1 MYNPGAKR
9 RGQLLSSY
17 LRNGYSMSTHHVH
30 QPIKSDDQAYTSTQ
44 SSMLIVLSITSV
56 VMIAEII
63 GGLLAN
69 SLALLSDAGHML
81 TDILA
86 LGLSIIA
93 MRFARKPPT
102 ASKTFG
108 FYRLEI
114 LAAFF
119 NGMLL
124 FFISFYIFY
133 EAYNRLHHPEEIKG
147 LFMIVVAAIGLLA
160 NGVGIVILRK
170 SALRNLNV
178 KSAFFH
184 IVGDT
189 ISSGGVI
196 VGGLVILSTGWYIV
210 DSLIGVFI
218 GMLILR
224 GAYSLVRESIDIF
237 LEATPKDIDVEKM
250 LSDLHKIEGVK
261 DIHHLHLWTITSGIY
276 AMSAHVLIKDLLVS
290 RSAQI
295 LRQIETL
302 LQSKYNM
309 EHTTIQFES
318 ESCGDDVVKDTV
330 S

>member
-1 MYNPGAKR
+1 MTV
-9 RGQLLSSY
+9 Q
-17 LRNGYSMSTHHVH
+17 HIH
-30 QPIKSDDQAYTSTQ
+30 QPTKSDNKAYSSTQ
-44 SSMLIVLSITSV
+44 RNLLIVLSITAG

-86 LGLSIIA
+86 LGLSIVA
-93 MRFARKPPT
+93 MRFAQKPPT

-133 EAYNRLHHPEEIKG
+133 EAYHRLVHPEEIKG
-147 LFMIVVAAIGLLA
+147 LVMLVVAAIGLLA
-160 NGVGIVILRK
+160 NGVGILILKK
-170 SALRNLNV
+170 SAWKSLNV
-178 KSAFFH
+178 RSAFFH

-196 VGGLVILSTGWYIV
+196 VGGLVILYTGWNLV
-210 DSLIGVFI
+210 DSLIGIFI
-218 GMLILR
+218 GMLILA
-224 GAYSLVRESIDIF
+224 GAYRLVRESIDIF
-237 LEATPKDIDVEKM
+237 LEATPRDINMAKM
-250 LSDLHKIEGVK
+250 LDDLRKIEGVK
-261 DIHHLHLWTITSGIY
+261 EIHHLHLWTITSGIY
-276 AMSAHVLIKDLLVS
+276 AMSAHVLIEDLLVS
-290 RSAQI
+290 RCAQI
-295 LRQIETL
+295 LEEIERL
-302 LQSKYNM
+302 LQGKYGM

-318 ESCGDDVVKDTV
+318 ESCGDDLLKDTI
-330 S
+330 SQECICKDDGY

>member
-1 MYNPGAKR
+1 MAF
-9 RGQLLSSY
+9 
-17 LRNGYSMSTHHVH
+17 HHIH
-30 QPIKSDDQAYTSTQ
+30 QPIKSDDRAYSSTQ
-44 SSMLIVLSITSV
+44 RSLLIVLSITTV
-56 VMIAEII
+56 VMIAEVI

-86 LGLSIIA
+86 LGLSIVA
-93 MRFARKPPT
+93 MRFAQKPPT

-133 EAYNRLHHPEEIKG
+133 EAYHRLVHPEEIKG
-147 LFMIVVAAIGLLA
+147 LVMLVVAAIGLLA
-160 NGVGIVILRK
+160 NGVGILILKK

-178 KSAFFH
+178 RSAFFH

-196 VGGLVILSTGWYIV
+196 VGGLVILYTGWNLV
-210 DSLIGVFI
+210 DSLIGIFI
-218 GMLILR
+218 GMLILG
-224 GAYSLVRESIDIF
+224 GAYRLVRESIDIF

-250 LSDLHKIEGVK
+250 LDDLHEIEGVK
-261 DIHHLHLWTITSGIY
+261 EIHHLHLWTITSGIY
-276 AMSAHVLIKDLLVS
+276 AMSAHVLIEDLLVS

-295 LRQIETL
+295 LEEIERL
-302 LQSKYNM
+302 LQGKYGM

-318 ESCGDDVVKDTV
+318 ESCGDDLLKDTICQECMGKDDGC
-330 S
+330 

>member
-1 MYNPGAKR
+1 
-9 RGQLLSSY
+9 
-17 LRNGYSMSTHHVH
+17 MSTHHIH
-30 QPIKSDDQAYTSTQ
+30 QPIQSDNQSYSSTQ
-44 SSMLIVLSITSV
+44 SSMLIVLSITAL

-86 LGLSIIA
+86 LSLSIIA
-93 MRFARKPPT
+93 MRFAQKPPT
-102 ASKTFG
+102 TSKTFG

-119 NGMLL
+119 NGILL
-124 FFISFYIFY
+124 LFISFYIFY
-133 EAYNRLHHPEEIKG
+133 EAYQRLVHPEEIKG
-147 LFMIVVAAIGLLA
+147 LFMLVVAAIGLLA

-196 VGGLVILSTGWYIV
+196 VGGLVILSTGWYII
-210 DSLIGVFI
+210 DSLLGILIGL
-218 GMLILR
+218 LILR
-224 GAYSLVRESIDIF
+224 GAYSLVKESVDIF
-237 LEATPKDIDVEKM
+237 LEATPKDLDVEKM

-261 DIHHLHLWTITSGIY
+261 NIHHLHLWTITSGIY

-302 LQSKYNM
+302 LKNKYNM
-309 EHTTIQFES
+309 EHMTIQFES
-318 ESCGDDVVKDTV
+318 ESCGDDIVKDTV

>member
-1 MYNPGAKR
+1 M
-9 RGQLLSSY
+9 
-17 LRNGYSMSTHHVH
+17 TVHHIH
-30 QPIKSDDQAYTSTQ
+30 QPVRSASRAYSSTQ
-44 SSMLIVLSITSV
+44 RNLLVVLSITAG
-56 VMIAEII
+56 VMIAEVI

-86 LGLSIIA
+86 LSLSIVA
-93 MRFARKPPT
+93 MRSAQRPPT

-133 EAYNRLHHPEEIKG
+133 EAYQRLVHPEEIKG
-147 LFMIVVAAIGLLA
+147 SFMLVVAGVGLLA
-160 NGVGIVILRK
+160 NGVGIMILKK

-184 IVGDT
+184 MVGDT

-196 VGGLVILSTGWYIV
+196 VGGLVILYTGWNPV
-210 DSLIGVFI
+210 DSLIGIFI

-224 GAYSLVRESIDIF
+224 GAYSLVRESIDVF
-237 LEATPKDIDVEKM
+237 LEATPRDIDVEKM
-250 LSDLHKIEGVK
+250 LDDLHKIEGVK

-276 AMSAHVLIKDLLVS
+276 AMSAHVLIEDLLVS

-295 LRQIETL
+295 LQEIEGL
-302 LQSKYNM
+302 LQGKYGM

-318 ESCGDDVVKDTV
+318 ESCGDDLLKDTV
-330 S
+330 SQECIGKGDG

>member
-1 MYNPGAKR
+1 
-9 RGQLLSSY
+9 
-17 LRNGYSMSTHHVH
+17 MSTHHIH
-30 QPIKSDDQAYTSTQ
+30 QPIQADNRAYDSPQ
-44 SSMLIVLSITSV
+44 RSMLIVLLITSV
-56 VMIAEII
+56 VMIAEVF

-86 LGLSIIA
+86 LSLSIIA
-93 MRFARKPPT
+93 MRFAQKPPT

-108 FYRLEI
+108 FHRLEI

-119 NGMLL
+119 NGIVLL
-124 FFISFYIFY
+124 FISFYIFY
-133 EAYNRLHHPEEIKG
+133 EAYQRLIHPQEIKG
-147 LFMIVVAAIGLLA
+147 LFMLLVAVIGLLA
-160 NGVGIVILRK
+160 NGIGIVILRK

-196 VGGLVILSTGWYIV
+196 VGGLVILSTGWYII
-210 DSLIGVFI
+210 DSLLGILI

-224 GAYSLVRESIDIF
+224 GAYSLVRESVDIF
-237 LEATPKDIDVEKM
+237 LEATPKDLDVDNM
-250 LSDLHKIEGVK
+250 LTDLHKIEGVK

>member
-1 MYNPGAKR
+1 M
-9 RGQLLSSY
+9 
-17 LRNGYSMSTHHVH
+17 TVHHIH
-30 QPIKSDDQAYTSTQ
+30 QPVKSDNRRYSSTQ
-44 SSMLIVLSITSV
+44 RNLLIVLSITAV
-56 VMIAEII
+56 VMIAEIV

-86 LGLSIIA
+86 LGLSIVA
-93 MRFARKPPT
+93 LRFAQRPPT

-133 EAYNRLHHPEEIKG
+133 EAYDRLAHPEEIKG
-147 LFMIVVAAIGLLA
+147 LVMIVVAAIGILA
-160 NGVGIVILRK
+160 NGAGIVILKK

-178 KSAFFH
+178 RSAFFH

-196 VGGLVILSTGWYIV
+196 VGGLLILFTGWYLV

-224 GAYSLVRESIDIF
+224 GAYSLLRESIHIF
-237 LEATPKDIDVEKM
+237 LEATPKGVNVEKM
-250 LSDLHKIEGVK
+250 LDDLRKIEGVK
-261 DIHHLHLWTITSGIY
+261 EIHHLHLWTITSGIY
-276 AMSAHVLIKDLLVS
+276 AMSAHVLIEDLLVS

-295 LRQIETL
+295 LQEIESL
-302 LQSKYNM
+302 LQGKYDM

-318 ESCGDDVVKDTV
+318 ESCGDDLLKDTV
-330 S
+330 SQECIGKDDGY

>member
-1 MYNPGAKR
+1 MTVHPI
-9 RGQLLSSY
+9 
-17 LRNGYSMSTHHVH
+17 H
-30 QPIKSDDQAYTSTQ
+30 QPIRSDNQRYSSTQ
-44 SSMLIVLSITSV
+44 RNLLIVLSITAV

-81 TDILA
+81 TDMLA
-86 LGLSIIA
+86 LGLSIVA
-93 MRFARKPPT
+93 MRFAQRPPT

-124 FFISFYIFY
+124 LFISFYIFY
-133 EAYNRLHHPEEIKG
+133 EAYQRLLHPEEIKG
-147 LFMIVVAAIGLLA
+147 LFMLVVATIGLLA
-160 NGVGIVILRK
+160 NVVGIVILRK

-178 KSAFFH
+178 KSALFH
-184 IVGDT
+184 LVGDT

-196 VGGLVILSTGWYIV
+196 GGGLLILYTGWYSV
-210 DSLIGVFI
+210 DSLIGIFI

-250 LSDLHKIEGVK
+250 LDDLHKIEGVK

-276 AMSAHVLIKDLLVS
+276 AMSAHVLIEDLLTS

-295 LRQIETL
+295 LKEIERL
-302 LQSKYNM
+302 LQDKYSM
-309 EHTTIQFES
+309 DHSTIQFECI
-318 ESCGDDVVKDTV
+318 SCGDDLLKDNIPKE
-330 S
+330 

>member
-1 MYNPGAKR
+1 
-9 RGQLLSSY
+9 
-17 LRNGYSMSTHHVH
+17 MSAHHIH
-30 QPIKSDDQAYTSTQ
+30 QPIQADDQAYTSTQ
-44 SSMLIVLSITSV
+44 RSMLIVLLITAL

-86 LGLSIIA
+86 LSLSIIA
-93 MRFARKPPT
+93 MRFAQKPPT
-102 ASKTFG
+102 TSKTFG

-119 NGMLL
+119 NGILL
-124 FFISFYIFY
+124 LFISFYIFY
-133 EAYNRLHHPEEIKG
+133 EAYQRLVHPEEIEG
-147 LFMIVVAAIGLLA
+147 LFMLVVAAIGLLA

-170 SALRNLNV
+170 SALKNLNV

-184 IVGDT
+184 VVGDT

-196 VGGLVILSTGWYIV
+196 AGGLVILYTGWYIV
-210 DSLIGVFI
+210 DSLIGIFI

-224 GAYSLVRESIDIF
+224 GAYNLVKESVDIF
-237 LEATPKDIDVEKM
+237 LEATPKDINVEKM
-250 LSDLHKIEGVK
+250 LSELRKIEGVK

-302 LQSKYNM
+302 LTSKYNM

-318 ESCGDDVVKDTV
+318 ESCGDDGVKYVV

>member
-1 MYNPGAKR
+1 
-9 RGQLLSSY
+9 
-17 LRNGYSMSTHHVH
+17 MSIHHS
-30 QPIKSDDQAYTSTQ
+30 IKSDDRAYSSTQ
-44 SSMLIVLSITSV
+44 SSMLIVLSITAF
-56 VMIAEII
+56 VMIAEIF

-69 SLALLSDAGHML
+69 SLALLSDAGHMV

-86 LGLSIIA
+86 LSLSILA
-93 MRFARKPPT
+93 MRFAQKPPT

-119 NGMLL
+119 NGILL
-124 FFISFYIFY
+124 LFISFYIFH
-133 EAYNRLHHPEEIKG
+133 EAYQRLVHPEEIKG
-147 LFMIVVAAIGLLA
+147 LFMLVVATIGLMANGIGIVV
-160 NGVGIVILRK
+160 LRK

-196 VGGLVILSTGWYIV
+196 VGGLVILYTGWYIV

-224 GAYSLVRESIDIF
+224 GAYNLVRESVDIF
-237 LEATPKDIDVEKM
+237 LEAAPKDTDVGKM
-250 LSDLHKIEGVK
+250 LSDLRKIEGVK
-261 DIHHLHLWTITSGIY
+261 DIHHLHVWTITSGIY

-295 LRQIETL
+295 LRKIETL

-318 ESCGDDVVKDTV
+318 ESCGEDVIKDTV
-330 S
+330 P